1 MHSSHRI
8 MSKGFTVH
16 SKQPE
21 PEGRYRIE
29 EEGTGGCDILR
40 SNMTKEECREAW
52 NYFVSTGTNPNYL
65 KIVRE
70 S

>member
-1 MHSSHRI
+1 MDLVPYPCDHRFMHHQSCDC
-8 MSKGFTVH
+8 F
-16 SKQPE
+16 
-21 PEGRYRIE
+21 E
-29 EEGTGGCDILR
+29 EEGTGGYDILR

-52 NYFVSTGTNPNYL
+52 NYFVSTGTNPDYL